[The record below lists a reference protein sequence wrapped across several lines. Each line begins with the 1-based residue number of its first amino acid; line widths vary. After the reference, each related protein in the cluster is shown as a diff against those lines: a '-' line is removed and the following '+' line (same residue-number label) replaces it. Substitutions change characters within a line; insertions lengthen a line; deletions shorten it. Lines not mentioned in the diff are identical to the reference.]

1 MIIDYTKNI
10 GESMQDVIDRFKNE
24 YKLDKKERV
33 AFAGR
38 LDPLAFG
45 KIRLLTGTNT
55 KKMDEECSHDKIYS
69 YSVIHDFQTD
79 TYDILGLITKT
90 KTNFNF
96 NNFNNLNLI
105 FDEAR
110 TILQPYPP
118 FSSKT
123 VEIDGKMVRLW
134 FATKNS
140 MKIPELPTKEVK
152 IFYNKKIGEK
162 YINGKEL
169 FELISNL
176 VNKVKGDFRQDE
188 TIKTWEE
195 NIDKDGEYLIEDFE
209 TKISS
214 GGYVRSIANSMGGV
228 AFNICRKEYIDGI

>member
-1 MIIDYTKNI
+1 MIIEYTKNI
-10 GESMQDVIDRFKNE
+10 GESMQDVVDRFKNE
-24 YKLDKKERV
+24 YKINKKEKV

-45 KIRLLTGTNT
+45 KIRLLIGADT
-55 KKMDEECSHDKIYS
+55 KKMDEECSLDKIYS
-69 YSVIHDFQTD
+69 YSVIHSFQTD
-79 TYDILGLITKT
+79 TYDVLGLITKNNIDT
-90 KTNFNF
+90 KFTNH
-96 NNFNNLNLI
+96 NLI
-105 FDEAR
+105 FDTER
-110 TILQPYPP
+110 LILQPYPP

-134 FATKNS
+134 FATKNN

-152 IFYNKKIGEK
+152 IFYNKKLGEK
-162 YINGKEL
+162 YINGKDL
-169 FELISNL
+169 LELITNL

-188 TIKTWEE
+188 TLETWEK
-195 NIDKDGEYLIEDFE
+195 NIDKEKEYLIEDFE

-228 AFNICRKEYIDGI
+228 ALNICRKEYLD